1 MNDIETTENQ
11 ALANVHRLQ
20 RGRMAFFG
28 LVILAAGIAI
38 GAASMLILVPEKLLR
53 PPGGPEFGSMRMIP
67 PLRRELG
74 LSPEQEQKIKPILDR
89 HMQTLDDIRMEARS
103 SIEQALIRM
112 NESISDIL
120 TDEQR
125 QIWQQSLERLEREFY
140 PGGSRRGGGPRGPGG
155 FRRGRQERFRD
166 GPPEHFRG
174 GPGPFG
180 PRRGP
185 MGPNSPRDGMDSGA
199 TDN

>member
-1 MNDIETTENQ
+1 MSNIETTENQ
-11 ALANVHRLQ
+11 AIGYVRSSQ
-20 RGRMAFFG
+20 RRRMAFFG
-28 LVILAAGIAI
+28 MVILAAGISI
-38 GAASMLILVPEKLLR
+38 GAASMLILAPEKLLR
-53 PPGGPEFGSMRMIP
+53 LPLDPEFGSMRMIP

-74 LSPEQEQKIKPILDR
+74 LSPEQEQKIEPILDK
-89 HMQTLDDIRMEARS
+89 HMQTLDYIRMEARS

-155 FRRGRQERFRD
+155 FRGGRQERFRD

-180 PRRGP
+180 PRRGQ
-185 MGPNSPRDGMDSGA
+185 MGPNSPLDGTDRGA
-199 TDN
+199 TDD